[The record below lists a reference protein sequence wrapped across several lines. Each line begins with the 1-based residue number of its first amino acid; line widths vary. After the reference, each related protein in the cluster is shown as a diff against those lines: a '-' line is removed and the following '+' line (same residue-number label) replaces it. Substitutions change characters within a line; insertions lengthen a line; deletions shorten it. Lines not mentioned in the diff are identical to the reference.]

1 MKFRRFL
8 ALASLAL
15 LPLCSMQAKT
25 QAADDAQMNRFID
38 GLMAKMTLQEKIG
51 QLNLSVTGTIVTGQ
65 AKSSD
70 IAGKITRGEVGGLF
84 NLKGVKNIR
93 DMQKIAVEQSRL
105 KIPLLFGMDVI
116 HGYETVFPIPFS
128 LSCSWD
134 MQAIKRS
141 AQIAAQ
147 EASADGLNWT
157 FSPMLDIC
165 VDPRWG
171 RMAEGSGEDPYLGS
185 QVARAMVEG
194 YQGTDLSAPNT
205 VMACIKHFAL
215 YGGSEAGRDY
225 NTVDMSRW
233 RMFNYYMPPYKA
245 AVDAGAMSVMTSFNT
260 FEGVPSTAN
269 RWLLTDVLRGMWGF
283 KGMVVTDYT
292 AIAEMMDHGL
302 GDLKTV
308 SALALNAGTD
318 MDMMSDGYRGTLAQ
332 SIAEGKVSEAAVN
345 AACRRVLEA
354 KWKLGLFADPYRYC
368 NEKRAKKE
376 IFTPAH
382 RAEARNIAAETFV
395 LLKNNGKVLPLQKKG
410 RIALVGPLASSKRNM
425 SGTWSLVARFDEN
438 KTLLQAMKEAV
449 GDKAEVLYARGCNF
463 MHDAKLEAN
472 AGIYERDKRSDK
484 EMLDE
489 AIAVS
494 RNADVIVAAVG
505 ESSDMSG
512 ECCSR
517 SNLDMPDAQRDM
529 LAALKKLGKPI
540 VLLNFS
546 GRPTVMTWEID
557 NIDALLNVWF
567 GGCETADAICDVLFG
582 DKCPSGKL
590 TATMPKSVGQIP
602 LYYNHLNTGR
612 PLEEGKWFSKFRSN
626 YLDIDNDPLF
636 PFGYGLSY
644 VTFSYGKPRL
654 SSNTLTMGGSLTLTV
669 DVTNTGDRDAD
680 EVVQL
685 YVRDLVGSLSRPVK
699 ELKGFK
705 RINLKKG
712 ETKAVSFTV
721 TPDDLKFYNQQL
733 EYKCEPG
740 DFNIMVGPNSR
751 DVQTLKFSLK

>member
-1 MKFRRFL
+1 MKIRKFL
-8 ALASLAL
+8 AFASLAL

-25 QAADDAQMNRFID
+25 HAADEGKMNQFID
-38 GLMAKMTLQEKIG
+38 DLMAKMTLQEKIG

-260 FEGVPSTAN
+260 FEGIPSTAN

-302 GDLKTV
+302 GDLKAV

-345 AACRRVLEA
+345 AA
-354 KWKLGLFADPYRYC
+354 
-368 NEKRAKKE
+368 
-376 IFTPAH
+376 
-382 RAEARNIAAETFV
+382 
-395 LLKNNGKVLPLQKKG
+395 
-410 RIALVGPLASSKRNM
+410 
-425 SGTWSLVARFDEN
+425 
-438 KTLLQAMKEAV
+438 
-449 GDKAEVLYARGCNF
+449 
-463 MHDAKLEAN
+463 
-472 AGIYERDKRSDK
+472 
-484 EMLDE
+484 
-489 AIAVS
+489 
-494 RNADVIVAAVG
+494 
-505 ESSDMSG
+505 
-512 ECCSR
+512 
-517 SNLDMPDAQRDM
+517 
-529 LAALKKLGKPI
+529 LKKLGKPI

-546 GRPTVMTWEID
+546 GRPTVMTWEND
-557 NIDALLNVWF
+557 NFDAILNVWF

-654 SSNTLTMGGSLTLTV
+654 SSDTLTMGGSLTLTV
-669 DVTNTGDRDAD
+669 DVTNTGNRDAD

-712 ETKAVSFTV
+712 ETKTVSFTI
-721 TPDDLKFYNQQL
+721 TPDDLMFYNQQL

>member
-1 MKFRRFL
+1 
-8 ALASLAL
+8 
-15 LPLCSMQAKT
+15 MQAKT

-260 FEGVPSTAN
+260 FEGIPSTAN

-302 GDLKTV
+302 G
-308 SALALNAGTD
+308 
-318 MDMMSDGYRGTLAQ
+318 
-332 SIAEGKVSEAAVN
+332 
-345 AACRRVLEA
+345 
-354 KWKLGLFADPYRYC
+354 
-368 NEKRAKKE
+368 
-376 IFTPAH
+376 
-382 RAEARNIAAETFV
+382 
-395 LLKNNGKVLPLQKKG
+395 
-410 RIALVGPLASSKRNM
+410 
-425 SGTWSLVARFDEN
+425 
-438 KTLLQAMKEAV
+438 
-449 GDKAEVLYARGCNF
+449 
-463 MHDAKLEAN
+463 
-472 AGIYERDKRSDK
+472 
-484 EMLDE
+484 
-489 AIAVS
+489 
-494 RNADVIVAAVG
+494 
-505 ESSDMSG
+505 
-512 ECCSR
+512 
-517 SNLDMPDAQRDM
+517 
-529 LAALKKLGKPI
+529 
-540 VLLNFS
+540 
-546 GRPTVMTWEID
+546 
-557 NIDALLNVWF
+557 
-567 GGCETADAICDVLFG
+567 
-582 DKCPSGKL
+582 
-590 TATMPKSVGQIP
+590 
-602 LYYNHLNTGR
+602 
-612 PLEEGKWFSKFRSN
+612 
-626 YLDIDNDPLF
+626 
-636 PFGYGLSY
+636 
-644 VTFSYGKPRL
+644 
-654 SSNTLTMGGSLTLTV
+654 
-669 DVTNTGDRDAD
+669 
-680 EVVQL
+680 
-685 YVRDLVGSLSRPVK
+685 
-699 ELKGFK
+699 
-705 RINLKKG
+705 
-712 ETKAVSFTV
+712 
-721 TPDDLKFYNQQL
+721 
-733 EYKCEPG
+733 
-740 DFNIMVGPNSR
+740 
-751 DVQTLKFSLK
+751 